1 MKDINSE
8 RVLGFDQI
16 REKLRSYATSVKG
29 KKEAA
34 ELELSEDIRVIL
46 SDMDLVTEMKKIL
59 SSGNFPIHGVKD
71 IDEAVAQL
79 RSPDQ
84 LTEPVNLYNIAS
96 TLSVARKIYSF
107 IYSKIDKYPSIFEI
121 CDELEVFEDVEER
134 IFKAVSSD
142 GEILDTASRELKS
155 IRSKIVN
162 AQNKLRKK
170 TAQVFDQYTKDGY
183 AREGEITY
191 RNGRFVIPVKAD
203 KKNRV
208 NGIVVD
214 ESATGNTVFVEPY
227 ESIEIN
233 SELENLHREERKE
246 LDRIIRA
253 LVSSVWDIKDE
264 VLLNTEILAEL
275 DVIYSK
281 AKFSIKYYCNHVKVN
296 TKNIVNIYHGLHPL
310 LVDSHGIKDVVALD
324 LEIGEKFHS
333 MIITGPNAGGKT
345 VTLKTIGLLCMMARA
360 GMHLPTQSN
369 SNIGIFSEI
378 FTDIGDGQSIE
389 NDLSTFSSHITK
401 LSAVL
406 RTKTNDT
413 LVLLD
418 EIGASTDPAEGASLS
433 MAIIS
438 ELTKRKF
445 TTIATTHQGI
455 LKSYAYR
462 EKGVSNGSME
472 FDKKNISPT
481 YKFRAGLPGSS
492 YAFEIS
498 KRHGLPK
505 YIIDKARVHLGKDK
519 ENLEG
524 LISELDTKITNYNKM
539 IRDSKSVNTQLKDL
553 KDHYDKKFTELQKN
567 EKKIM
572 REAAKKAKEVI
583 AQSNKMIENAVSEI
597 KSNKA
602 DKEVVKKVREK
613 IQKEE
618 KKLNILNKDISDQKK
633 SYDGELKVGMEVEIK
648 NFSSTGIINEIK
660 GKNVE
665 VAIGD
670 INLRIKQDQI
680 VSVIKGK
687 KEDISVSV
695 TYTPT
700 SDTAKLALDLRGKRG
715 DEAIAMLEKHI
726 ESMVLNNLS
735 FSEIIHGKGEGILSK
750 LVNEYLA
757 MNPHVKRKK
766 FGEYGEGD
774 YGVTVIELK

>member
-8 RVLGFDQI
+8 KVLGFDQI

-84 LTEPVNLYNIAS
+84 LTEPVNLYNVAS

-170 TAQVFDQYTKDGY
+170 TAQVFDQYTKDGF

-203 KKNRV
+203 KKNKV
-208 NGIVVD
+208 KGIVID
-214 ESATGNTVFVEPY
+214 ESATGSTVFIEPY

-233 SELENLHREERKE
+233 SELEKLHREERKE
-246 LDRIIRA
+246 IDRIIRA
-253 LVSSVWDIKDE
+253 LVSLIWDIKEE

-324 LEIGEKFHS
+324 LEIGEKFNS

-345 VTLKTIGLLCMMARA
+345 VTLKTIGLFCMMARA

-553 KDHYDKKFTELQKN
+553 KEHYDKKFTELQRN

-618 KKLNILNKDISDQKK
+618 RKLNILHKDISDQKK
-633 SYDGELKVGMEVEIK
+633 SYDGELKVGMEVQIM
-648 NFSSTGIINEIK
+648 NFSSTGIINEVK

-665 VAIGD
+665 VTIGD
-670 INLRIKQDQI
+670 INLRIKKDQI
-680 VSVIKGK
+680 VSVIKEK

-695 TYTPT
+695 TYIPT

-726 ESMVLNNLS
+726 ENMVLNNLS

-750 LVNEYLA
+750 LVNEYL
-757 MNPHVKRKK
+757 MTNPHVKRKK

>member
-1 MKDINSE
+1 MIDINSE
-8 RVLGFDQI
+8 RVLGFNQI
-16 REKLRSYATSVKG
+16 REKLKSYATSVRG
-29 KKEAA
+29 KKEAF

-46 SDMDLVTEMKKIL
+46 SDMDLVSEMKKCL
-59 SSGNFPIHGVKD
+59 SAENFPIHGVKD
-71 IDEAVAQL
+71 IDETVSQL

-84 LTEPVNLYNIAS
+84 LTDPVNLYNIAS
-96 TLSVARKIYSF
+96 TLQVSRKIYTF
-107 IYSKIDKYPSIFEI
+107 IYSRIDKYPSIFEI

-134 IFKAVSSD
+134 IFRAIASD
-142 GEILDTASRELKS
+142 GEILDTASKELRS
-155 IRSKIVN
+155 IRSRISS
-162 AQNKLRKK
+162 AENKLRKK
-170 TAQVFDQYTKDGY
+170 TAQVFEKYTKDGF
-183 AREGEITY
+183 AREGEVTF

-214 ESATGNTVFVEPY
+214 ESATGSTVFIEPF

-233 SELENLHREERKE
+233 SELEKLRREEKKE
-246 LDRIIRA
+246 IDRIIRS
-253 LVSSVWDIKDE
+253 LVSSVWEVKDE
-264 VLLNTEILAEL
+264 ILLNSEILAEL
-275 DVIYSK
+275 DVIFAK
-281 AKFSIKYYCNHVKVN
+281 AKFSIKYHCNHTKVN

-310 LVDSHGIKDVVALD
+310 LIDSHGIKDVVALD
-324 LEIGEKFHS
+324 LEIGEKFNS
-333 MIITGPNAGGKT
+333 LIITGPNAGGKT
-345 VTLKTIGLLCMMARA
+345 VTLKTIGLFCLMAKA
-360 GMHLPTQSN
+360 GMHIPAQSN
-369 SNIGIFSEI
+369 SNIGIFTEI

-389 NDLSTFSSHITK
+389 NDLSTFSSHISK
-401 LSAVL
+401 LSKIL
-406 RTKTNDT
+406 RTKTKDT

-455 LKSYAYR
+455 LKSYAYQTR
-462 EKGVSNGSME
+462 GVSNGSME

-505 YIIDKARVHLGKDK
+505 YIIDKAKVHLGKDK

-524 LISELDTKITNYNKM
+524 LISELDAKITSYNKM
-539 IRDSKSVNTQLKDL
+539 IRDSKSVNHQLKEL
-553 KDHYDKKFTELQKN
+553 KEHYDKKFTELKKN

-597 KSNKA
+597 KSKKA
-602 DKEVVKKVREK
+602 DKSVVKKVREN
-613 IQKEE
+613 IQREE
-618 KKLNILNKDISDQKK
+618 KKLNILNKDIAEEKK
-633 SYDGELKVGMEVEIK
+633 SYSGDLKIGMEVEIK
-648 NFSSTGIINEIK
+648 NFSSTGIVNEIK

-665 VAIGD
+665 VTIGD
-670 INLRIKQDQI
+670 ISLRVKKDQI
-680 VSVIKGK
+680 TSVVKDK

-700 SDTAKLALDLRGKRG
+700 PDSVKLELDLRGKRG

>member
-16 REKLRSYATSVKG
+16 REKLGSFATSVRG

-34 ELELSEDIRVIL
+34 ELELSEDIRIIL
-46 SDMDLVTEMKKIL
+46 SDMDLVTEMKRCNSE
-59 SSGNFPIHGVKD
+59 SSFPIHGVKD

-84 LTEPVNLYNIAS
+84 LTEPINLYNIAS
-96 TLSVARKIYSF
+96 TLAVARKIYSF
-107 IYSKIDKYPSIFEI
+107 IYAKIDKYPSIFEI

-134 IFKAVSSD
+134 ILKSIDTDGAV
-142 GEILDTASRELKS
+142 LDSASRELKS
-155 IRSKIVN
+155 IRVKIIS
-162 AQNKLRKK
+162 AENKLRKK
-170 TAQVFDQYTKDGY
+170 TAQVFDKYAKDGF

-191 RNGRFVIPVKAD
+191 RNGRYVIPVKAE
-203 KKNRV
+203 KRNKV

-214 ESATGNTVFVEPY
+214 ESSTGSTVFVEPY

-233 SELENLHREERKE
+233 SELEKLHREERKE
-246 LDRIIRA
+246 IDRIIRS
-253 LVSSVWDIKDE
+253 LVASVWEVKDE
-264 VLLNTEILAEL
+264 ILSNSEILAEL
-275 DVIYSK
+275 DVIFAKS
-281 AKFSIKYYCNHVKVN
+281 KFSLKYHCNHVKVN
-296 TKNIVNIYHGLHPL
+296 SKNIVNIYHGLHPF

-324 LEIGEKFHS
+324 LEIGEKFNS

-345 VTLKTIGLLCMMARA
+345 VTLKTIGLFCMMAKA
-360 GMHLPTQSN
+360 GMHVPAQSN
-369 SNIGIFSEI
+369 SNIGIFTEI

-445 TTIATTHQGI
+445 ITIATTHQGI
-455 LKSYAYR
+455 LKSYAYQT
-462 EKGVSNGSME
+462 KGVSNGSME

-539 IRDSKSVNTQLKDL
+539 ILDSKSVNIQLKDL
-553 KDHYDKKFTELQKN
+553 REHYDKKFTELQRN

-572 REAAKKAKEVI
+572 RDAAKKAKEVI
-583 AQSNKMIENAVSEI
+583 AQSNKMIENAVAEI
-597 KSNKA
+597 KTKNA
-602 DKEVVKKVREK
+602 DKDVVKKVREV

-618 KKLNILNKDISDQKK
+618 RKLNVLNAIPDTKK
-633 SYDGELKVGMEVEIK
+633 SYDGELKTGMEVEIK
-648 NFSSTGIINEIK
+648 NFSSTGIINEVK

-665 VAIGD
+665 LTIGD
-670 INLRIKQDQI
+670 INLRIKKDQI

-687 KEDISVSV
+687 KEDISVNV

-700 SDTAKLALDLRGKRG
+700 PDTAKMELDLRGKRG
-715 DEAIAMLEKHI
+715 DVAIAMLEKHI
-726 ESMVLNNLS
+726 ESMILNNLN

-757 MNPHVKRKK
+757 KNPHVKRKK